1 MSQEDLEVLTEEVVE
16 EEQPVSEDEC
26 IQIKKP
32 VKRKVYK
39 KKELTEGEEPKPK
52 RERTPAQIAAW
63 EKCLA
68 NRQKNREDRKKIQDE
83 DAKLLAEYKKQLA
96 KKTETKIVK
105 KAVGIKKK
113 QIVREEE
120 IDEISEDETP
130 IEVVKEIIKKR
141 RQPAPKKQLPSKPQ
155 PEPEPLKRVLTFF

>member
-1 MSQEDLEVLTEEVVE
+1 MSEEDLAILSEEIVE

-32 VKRKVYK
+32 VKKKVYK
-39 KKELTEGEEPKPK
+39 KKEPVEGEEPKPK
-52 RERTPAQIAAW
+52 RERTEAQKQAW
-63 EKCLA
+63 ERCLA
-68 NRQKNREDRKKIQDE
+68 NRAKNREDRKKIQDE
-83 DAKLLAEYKKQLA
+83 DAKLLAEYKKQLS

-113 QIVREEE
+113 QIIREEE

-141 RQPAPKKQLPSKPQ
+141 RQPAVKKQLPAKPQ
-155 PEPEPLKRVLTFF
+155 PEPEPEKRVLTFF

>member
-16 EEQPVSEDEC
+16 EEQVVSEDEC
-26 IQIKKP
+26 IQVKKP
-32 VKRKVYK
+32 VKKPIYK
-39 KKELTEGEEPKPK
+39 KKEPAEPKPK
-52 RERTPAQIAAW
+52 RERTEAQKKAW
-63 EKCLA
+63 ERCLA
-68 NRQKNREDRKKIQDE
+68 SRQKNREDRKKIQDE

-141 RQPAPKKQLPSKPQ
+141 RQPAPTKQLPSKPK
-155 PEPEPLKRVLTFF
+155 PEPEPQKMVLTFF

>member
-26 IQIKKP
+26 IQVKKP
-32 VKRKVYK
+32 VKKPIYK
-39 KKELTEGEEPKPK
+39 KKEPAEPKPK
-52 RERTPAQIAAW
+52 RERTEAQKKAW

-96 KKTETKIVK
+96 KKTESKIVK

-141 RQPAPKKQLPSKPQ
+141 RQPAPKKQLPPKSQ
-155 PEPEPLKRVLTFF
+155 PEPEPQKMVLTFF

>member
-1 MSQEDLEVLTEEVVE
+1 MSEEDLAVLSEEIVE
-16 EEQPVSEDEC
+16 DEPVSEDEC

-32 VKRKVYK
+32 VKKRIYK
-39 KKELTEGEEPKPK
+39 KKEPVEGEEPKPK

-63 EKCLA
+63 ERCLA
-68 NRQKNREDRKKIQDE
+68 NRAKNREDRKKIQDD

-113 QIVREEE
+113 QIIREEE

-141 RQPAPKKQLPSKPQ
+141 RQPVPKKQLPTKPQ

>member
-1 MSQEDLEVLTEEVVE
+1 MSQEDLAILSEEIV

-32 VKRKVYK
+32 VKKKVYK
-39 KKELTEGEEPKPK
+39 KKEPEEGEEPKPK
-52 RERTPAQIAAW
+52 KERTQAQKDAW
-63 EKCLA
+63 AKCLA
-68 NRQKNREDRKKIQDE
+68 NRTKNRQEREVIKGD

-96 KKTETKIVK
+96 KKTETKIIK
-105 KAVGIKKK
+105 KAIGIKKK

-120 IDEISEDETP
+120 IDDISEDETP

-141 RQPAPKKQLPSKPQ
+141 RQPVAKKQLPSKPQ
-155 PEPEPLKRVLTFF
+155 PEQEPQKMVLSFF

>member
-1 MSQEDLEVLTEEVVE
+1 MSEEDLAILSEEVVE
-16 EEQPVSEDEC
+16 DEPVSEDEC

-32 VKRKVYK
+32 VKKKVYK
-39 KKELTEGEEPKPK
+39 KKEPIEGEEPKPK
-52 RERTPAQIAAW
+52 RERTQAQKDAW
-63 EKCLA
+63 AKCLA
-68 NRQKNREDRKKIQDE
+68 NRTKNRENRKVIQDE
-83 DAKLLAEYKKQLA
+83 DEKLLAEYKKQLS

-105 KAVGIKKK
+105 KAIGIKKK

-141 RQPAPKKQLPSKPQ
+141 RQPVPKKQLPARE

>member
-1 MSQEDLEVLTEEVVE
+1 MSNEDLEILTEEVIE

-26 IQIKKP
+26 IQVKKP
-32 VKRKVYK
+32 VKKPIYK
-39 KKELTEGEEPKPK
+39 KKEPAEPKPK
-52 RERTPAQIAAW
+52 RERTEAQKKAW
-63 EKCLA
+63 ERCLA
-68 NRQKNREDRKKIQDE
+68 SRQKNREDRKKIQDD

-96 KKTETKIVK
+96 KKAESKVVK

-113 QIVREEE
+113 AIIREQDL
-120 IDEISEDETP
+120 DEISEDETP

-155 PEPEPLKRVLTFF
+155 PEPEPLKKVLTFY

>member
-16 EEQPVSEDEC
+16 EEQVVSEDEC
-26 IQIKKP
+26 IQVKKP
-32 VKRKVYK
+32 VKKPIYK
-39 KKELTEGEEPKPK
+39 KKEPAEPKPK
-52 RERTPAQIAAW
+52 RERTEAQKKAW
-63 EKCLA
+63 ERCLA
-68 NRQKNREDRKKIQDE
+68 SRQKNREDRKKIQDE

-141 RQPAPKKQLPSKPQ
+141 RQPAPKKQLPPKQ
-155 PEPEPLKRVLTFF
+155 YVEPEPEKMVLTFF

>member
-1 MSQEDLEVLTEEVVE
+1 MSQEDLEVLTEEIV

-32 VKRKVYK
+32 VKKKVYK
-39 KKELTEGEEPKPK
+39 KKEPAEGEEPKPK
-52 RERTPAQIAAW
+52 REKTQAQKDAW
-63 EKCLA
+63 AKCLA
-68 NRQKNREDRKKIQDE
+68 SRTKNRQDRKVVQDE
-83 DAKLLAEYKKQLA
+83 DAKLLAEYKKQLS

-105 KAVGIKKK
+105 KAIGIKKK

-141 RQPAPKKQLPSKPQ
+141 RQPVPKKQLPARE

>member
-39 KKELTEGEEPKPK
+39 KKELSEGEEPKQK

-68 NRQKNREDRKKIQDE
+68 NRQKNREDRKKKQDE
-83 DAKLLAEYKKQLA
+83 DAKLSDEYKKQLA
-96 KKTETKIVK
+96 KKTETKIMK

-141 RQPAPKKQLPSKPQ
+141 RQPAPKKQLPPKPQ